1 MLIYNILESEKE
13 VIFMSLGM
21 NIKKKR
27 LERNMSQQELA
38 NALGYRTRSTIAK
51 IESGENDV
59 SQKKLIKF
67 AAALGTTVDALLS
80 GDHADTAVPA
90 APMPEGV
97 KRNKN
102 VVIILAGGESSGNRQ
117 NIPNQFVSV
126 HNKPIVVYCME
137 AYQLH
142 PAIDDI
148 VVVCSKGWEDMIRA
162 YANRFE
168 ISKLRRV
175 VTGGES
181 GVISLKNGVD
191 ALVRD
196 SYKPEDI
203 VIIQEATRPMINAET
218 ISKLLLAAMQNG
230 SATICHSMDDYVQFD
245 VSCTRPKYLNRSS
258 IIALQSPE
266 AHRMRLLTEV
276 FLRCRQQRHPLT
288 YSCFTM
294 LLHDLGYNIYF
305 IEGGINNIKI
315 ASDDDIA
322 FFEALFKFPRGYTE
336 P

>member
-1 MLIYNILESEKE
+1 
-13 VIFMSLGM
+13 M
-21 NIKKKR
+21 NIKKIR

-38 NALGYRTRSTIAK
+38 DALGYRTRSTIAK

-80 GDHADTAVPA
+80 GKPEDTAALSAAELPPA
-90 APMPEGV
+90 A

-126 HNKPIVVYCME
+126 NNKPIIVYCME
-137 AYQLH
+137 AYQAH

-148 VVVCSKGWEDMIRA
+148 LVVCSKGWEDIVRA

-175 VTGGES
+175 VAGGES

-191 ALVRD
+191 ALIKD

-203 VIIQEATRPMINAET
+203 VIIQEATRPMINAEI
-218 ISKLLLAAMQNG
+218 ISKLLLATVQNG

-266 AHRMRLLTEV
+266 AHRLRLLSEV
-276 FLRCRQQRHPLT
+276 FQRCRQQRHPLT

-294 LLHDLGYNIYF
+294 LLHNLGYNIYF

-315 ASDDDIA
+315 ASDDDIS
-322 FFEALFKFPRGYTE
+322 FFEALC
-336 P
+336 